1 MDTLQK
7 LAALFERF
15 PGIGPRQAGRFV
27 QHLLKSSPAVR
38 RELAD
43 AIQQLARSVSQCSE
57 CQRFHEGEK
66 GACKRCGAAR
76 DRSLL
81 MLVASDADADA
92 MERSRTYNGTYFILG
107 GTVTLGAQEQGH
119 LRDRELLSLLKR
131 RIGETEEVILAFP
144 ANPEGDATGAHAR
157 ALIEEAFPTLPIHT
171 LGRGLSTGSELE
183 YADAE
188 TLRFALENRA

>member
-7 LAALFERF
+7 LASIFERF

-27 QHLLKSSPAVR
+27 QHLLKTSPAIR

-43 AIQQLARSVSQCSE
+43 AIQQLSRAVSQCSD

-66 GACKRCGAAR
+66 GACKRCATTR
-76 DRSLL
+76 DRTLV
-81 MLVASDADADA
+81 MVVASDADADA
-92 MERSRTYNGTYFILG
+92 MERSRTYSGTYFILG
-107 GTVTLGAQEQGH
+107 GTVTLGAQDQPH
-119 LRDRELLSLLKR
+119 LRDRELLALLKR
-131 RIGETEEVILAFP
+131 RAGETEEIILAFP
-144 ANPEGDATGAHAR
+144 ANPEGDATAAHAR
-157 ALIEEAFPTLPIHT
+157 GVIEEAYPTLPIHM

-188 TLRFALENRA
+188 TLRYALENRA